1 MRLSAICVI
10 SISNIDIIVYQYIS
24 HRTASSILLFFDN
37 FRFSFDILRGSRHFS
52 RMTDNSDLAALIRDI
67 PDYPKPGILFRDVST
82 LLLDGPGFRA
92 TIDRLAAMVAPDT
105 ELIAGIEARGF
116 IVAAGLSYALG
127 LGKLMLRKPGKLPGE
142 KIGTDYALEYG
153 TDRIEMHVGHV
164 RPGQK
169 VVLVDD
175 LIATGGTAM
184 AGVDLITQGG
194 GVVQQALFIVDLPE
208 LGGAAKLE
216 ARGIAVG
223 SLIGFDG
230 H

>member
-1 MRLSAICVI
+1 
-10 SISNIDIIVYQYIS
+10 
-24 HRTASSILLFFDN
+24 
-37 FRFSFDILRGSRHFS
+37 
-52 RMTDNSDLAALIRDI
+52 MTDNADLSALIRNI
-67 PDYPKPGILFRDVST
+67 PDYPKPGIMFRDVST

-92 TIDRLAAMVAPDT
+92 TIDRMAAMVAPET

-164 RPGQK
+164 RVGQK

-184 AGVDLITQGG
+184 AGVDLITRAG
-194 GVVQQALFIVDLPE
+194 GVVEQALFIVDLPD
-208 LGGAAKLE
+208 LGGSQKLKAA
-216 ARGIAVG
+216 GIRVS

-230 H
+230 D

>member
-1 MRLSAICVI
+1 MRNVELRQENYRI
-10 SISNIDIIVYQYIS
+10 SIYSE
-24 HRTASSILLFFDN
+24 N
-37 FRFSFDILRGSRHFS
+37 FAISFDSLQVWRHITG
-52 RMTDNSDLAALIRDI
+52 MTDNTDLAALIRNI
-67 PDYPKPGILFRDVST
+67 PDYPKQGIMFRDVST
-82 LLLDGPGFRA
+82 LLLDGAGFRA
-92 TIDRLAAMVAPDT
+92 TIDRLATLVAPDT

-142 KIGTDYALEYG
+142 KIGTDYQLEYG

-169 VVLVDD
+169 VLLVDD
-175 LIATGGTAM
+175 LIATGGTAL
-184 AGVDLITQGG
+184 AGIDLITQAGG
-194 GVVQQALFIVDLPE
+194 LVEQALFIVDLPE
-208 LGGAAKLE
+208 LGGAEKLKS
-216 ARGIAVG
+216 RGIRVS

>member
-1 MRLSAICVI
+1 
-10 SISNIDIIVYQYIS
+10 
-24 HRTASSILLFFDN
+24 
-37 FRFSFDILRGSRHFS
+37 
-52 RMTDNSDLAALIRDI
+52 MTDNADLAALIRNI

-164 RPGQK
+164 RAGQK

-194 GVVQQALFIVDLPE
+194 GIVRQALFIVDLPE
-208 LGGAAKLE
+208 LGGAEKLK
-216 ARGIAVG
+216 AREIEVG

>member
-1 MRLSAICVI
+1 MPH
-10 SISNIDIIVYQYIS
+10 ND
-24 HRTASSILLFFDN
+24 
-37 FRFSFDILRGSRHFS
+37 
-52 RMTDNSDLAALIRDI
+52 DLAALIRTI
-67 PDYPKPGILFRDVST
+67 PDYPKPGIMFRDVST

-92 TIDRLAAMVAPDT
+92 TIDRMAAMVAPDT
-105 ELIAGIEARGF
+105 TLIAGIEARGF
-116 IVAAGLSYALG
+116 VVAAGLSYALG

-164 RPGQK
+164 REGQK

-184 AGVDLITQGG
+184 AGIDLITRGG
-194 GVVQQALFIVDLPE
+194 GVVEQALFIVDLPE
-208 LGGAAKLE
+208 LGGAEKLRQ
-216 ARGIAVG
+216 RGIAVS
-223 SLIGFDG
+223 SLIDFGG